1 MAISRRHVL
10 IGAGAGVGV
19 LATGLC
25 YRIWDRGVFAAPTG
39 EPYAPWDHW
48 QGTVVDGLKR
58 PLHAAILAANPH
70 DTQPWLFEINRSD
83 SITIYADRIRNL
95 GSFDPFRREMH
106 LGLGCA
112 IENLVRAATVFGY
125 TPYVRP
131 VAGKLTLSPPD
142 EPKAIAH
149 ITLDPGEPSRDQ
161 LFETI
166 PNRHTNRGFYL
177 DKQVQSGALQALA
190 DLTASTNVQT
200 VFLTGSGERKAMA
213 DLIVDATQRIIADP
227 TMSADSARWIRT
239 GRREVE
245 DHRDGISIDNAGLSP
260 STVMLGKLL
269 PDLGAATQDQ
279 YWLDNTKLTQVHA
292 PVLGMILVKDR
303 LDMAQA
309 IAAGRAWQRLHL
321 MATAMGLSAQPLN
334 QPVECIDR
342 NAQLGRADTYQ
353 SALLK
358 LAKQTGWQPTFVFRL
373 GYAEKPALPS
383 PRRPLED
390 VMKASGYA

>member
-1 MAISRRHVL
+1 ML
-10 IGAGAGVGV
+10 IGAGAGIV
-19 LATGLC
+19 AAAGLG
-25 YRIWDRGVFAAPTG
+25 YRIWDRGVFAAPSG

-48 QGTVVDGLKR
+48 QGSIVDGLKR

-70 DTQPWLFEINRSD
+70 DTQPWLFEINASD
-83 SITIYADRIRNL
+83 SITVYADRIRNL

-112 IENLVRAATVFGY
+112 IENLVRAAQVYGY

-131 VAGKLTLSPPD
+131 VPGRLTLSPPD
-142 EPKAIAH
+142 EPKPIAH
-149 ITLDPGEPSRDQ
+149 ITLDPGQPSRDA
-161 LFETI
+161 LFEAI
-166 PNRHTNRGFYL
+166 PTRHTNRGVYL
-177 DKQVQSGALQALA
+177 DKPVQGGVLQNLA
-190 DLTASTNVQT
+190 DLTAGPNVQT
-200 VFLTGSGERKAMA
+200 VFLAGASERRDLAG
-213 DLIVDATQRIIADP
+213 LIVDATQRIIADP

-260 STVMLGKLL
+260 ATVMLGKLM
-269 PDLGAATQDQ
+269 PDLGAATQDS
-279 YWLDNTKLTQVHA
+279 YWLDNTRTTQVHA

-309 IAAGRAWQRLHL
+309 LDAGRAWQRLHL
-321 MATAMGLSAQPLN
+321 AATALGLAAQPLN

-353 SALLK
+353 SELLK
-358 LAKQTGWQPTFVFRL
+358 LANQTGWQPTFAFRL

-383 PRRPLED
+383 PRRPLDD
-390 VMKASGYA
+390 VMKSSGYA